1 MIDKTYDAN
10 THIKIKLLMNFRKLR
25 KEASLIMKNI
35 TYRIVT
41 FLLCVII
48 LAGVFPLV
56 ATAADNEPAP
66 ITEDTVFH
74 ARPVRDNAYVV
85 SAEKYNAY
93 ESEHFQILWG
103 NKNNSVIT
111 QKWLEG
117 NAEILESCWRLFIEE
132 MGMSPPSLCTRKSSD
147 QQTHYKVN
155 LIVMGTGIAGYES
168 GWAFGGI
175 DSEGYAYMM
184 CDVNA
189 LTPSPQTWV
198 TPHEFGHCV
207 HFAQNYNCWGS
218 SPYLGPWYE
227 AIANWFREQYLYSD
241 YYTSNQFYRTDLS
254 PLYLRSISLT
264 AANGRAYYEAWP
276 IFQYLM
282 ENPDNL
288 EGYGEGFVVK
298 LLQTG
303 GASGYIYKMIED
315 LAEAELSETLGY
327 FAAHMATLD
336 FKNQKNYLAKMK
348 SLVASGEFF
357 WQQFYTMLE
366 PVTGRENVY
375 TVPTERA
382 PQQAGYVITPLT
394 ITGDEIAVTLN
405 GLIKE
410 DGAAWRACIVT
421 VTDDGT
427 YYSKLFGDGETM
439 TVSTEGVKEAYLT
452 VAATPDLGKYVKYT
466 IPTWNNASSEE
477 SIPFSKKP
485 RYPYEVTITGAEPS
499 PRTITRSNRGDPHP
513 NGGGFVASTAKVDEK
528 AYVGP
533 NAMVLGN
540 AMVRG
545 NVRIEGNAVV
555 MGNAVVKGNATISGY
570 AIVTGNARV
579 ADNAYIGD
587 YAIVSGNAK
596 ISDNAKVI
604 ESAYV
609 YGNYGISENATAKGL
624 ALCLGSGSLSGQ
636 AVADGDFYDDSG
648 AKINKGTVC
657 GYLSATNN
665 AYIRK
670 RKQEKGLY
678 LGYTF
683 DVDGGLIANEIY
695 SSTCARVF
703 GAKWISDGMNG
714 VYSFD
719 GSFQYISLDAS
730 VLYTDNLQI
739 KMSVLWDGGD
749 VGGNVFYFGGNGAY
763 MYFTPSGEGGVAELV
778 LSDGEKMQR
787 IASDKA
793 LVEGEWIEVIIT
805 LCDGV
810 GALTIGDK
818 RVACSE
824 LSVSLADI
832 KSKIDATDAY
842 YLGRG
847 EADDSYFA
855 GSLDYIKFY
864 FDNAATVDLTPLAA
878 VDTGEGVDTDTAD
891 TSDENSENKDNSTL
905 IIVLLAMSIVVLALV
920 ATALYMFVL
929 KEKRKDNSE
938 NSSED
943 KQ

>member
-1 MIDKTYDAN
+1 
-10 THIKIKLLMNFRKLR
+10 
-25 KEASLIMKNI
+25 MKSI
-35 TYRIVT
+35 TYRVAA
-41 FLLCVII
+41 FLLCII
-48 LAGVFPLV
+48 IFAGVFPVVV
-56 ATAADNEPAP
+56 AAADNEPAP

-74 ARPVRDNAYVV
+74 VRPVKDNGYVV

-117 NAEILESCWRLFIEE
+117 NAEILESCWKLFIEE
-132 MGMSPPSLCTRKSSD
+132 MGMSPPSLCTRKSGD
-147 QQTHYKVN
+147 QKTHYKVN

-168 GWAFGGI
+168 GWAYGGI

-189 LTPSPQTWV
+189 LTPSPQSWV

-207 HFAQNYNCWGS
+207 HFAQNYNSWGN

-241 YYTSNQFYRTDLS
+241 YYTSNQSYRTDLS

-264 AANGRAYYEAWP
+264 ATNGRAYYEAWP
-276 IFQYLM
+276 IFQYLV

-288 EGYGEGFVVK
+288 EGYGKDFVVK
-298 LLQTG
+298 LLQNGT
-303 GASGYIYKMIED
+303 ASGYIYKMIED

-336 FKNQKNYLAKMK
+336 FKNQKNYLAKMR
-348 SLVASGEFF
+348 SLVTSGEFF
-357 WQQFYTMLE
+357 WQQFYTLLE
-366 PVTGRENVY
+366 PVLGRENVY

-394 ITGDEIAVTLN
+394 ITGDEITVTLN

-421 VTDDGT
+421 VTDDST
-427 YYSKLFGDGETM
+427 NYSKLFGDGETM

-452 VAATPDLGKYVKYT
+452 VAATPDLSKYVKYT
-466 IPTWNNASSEE
+466 IPTWNDASSEE
-477 SIPFSKKP
+477 SIPFDKKP
-485 RYPYEVTITGAEPS
+485 RYPFEVTITGAEPS
-499 PRTITRSNRGDPHP
+499 PRTIKRDSRGKPHP
-513 NGGGFVASTAKVDEK
+513 NGGGFVASTASVDK
-528 AYVGP
+528 NAYVGP

-540 AMVRG
+540 AKVRG

-555 MGNAVVKGNATISGY
+555 MGNAVVKGNVIVSGY
-570 AIVTGNARV
+570 AIVAGNAKV
-579 ADNAYIGD
+579 SDNAYIGD
-587 YAIVSGNAK
+587 YAIVSGSAK

-609 YGNYGISENATAKGL
+609 FGNYSMSDNSIAKGL

-657 GYLSATNN
+657 GYLSSTNT

-670 RKQEKGLY
+670 RPQEKGLY

-683 DVDGGLIANEIY
+683 DNDDGLLTKERF
-695 SSTCARVF
+695 SSTYARVF
-703 GAKWISDGMNG
+703 GATWFSEGKNG
-714 VYSFD
+714 AYSFD
-719 GSFQYISLDAS
+719 GESQYISLDAS
-730 VLYTDNLQI
+730 VLYTNNMQI
-739 KMSVLWDGGD
+739 KMNVLWNGGD
-749 VGGNVFYFGGNGAY
+749 ASGNVFYFGGNGAY

-778 LSDGEKMQR
+778 LSDGEKTQR
-787 IASDKA
+787 IASNKA
-793 LVEGEWIEVIIT
+793 MPVGEWVEVIIT
-805 LCDGV
+805 LYDGV
-810 GALTIGDK
+810 GALTIGDE

-832 KSKIDATDAY
+832 RSKIGAFSAY

-864 FDNAATVDLTPLAA
+864 FENASAVDLTPMAA
-878 VDTGEGVDTDTAD
+878 VDTSDETDTDTAD
-891 TSDENSENKDNSTL
+891 ASDESNGSEKNGNSTL
-905 IIVLLAMSIVVLALV
+905 VIILLATSIVALALV

-929 KEKRKDNSE
+929 RGKGKSNSNTNE
-938 NSSED
+938 NSGKGGNND
-943 KQ
+943 KDAE

>member
-1 MIDKTYDAN
+1 
-10 THIKIKLLMNFRKLR
+10 
-25 KEASLIMKNI
+25 MKNI
-35 TYRIVT
+35 TYRAVA

-48 LAGVFPLV
+48 LTGVFPV
-56 ATAADNEPAP
+56 VVTAADDEAAP

-74 ARPVRDNAYVV
+74 VRPVRDNGYVV

-111 QKWLEG
+111 EKWLEG
-117 NAEILESCWRLFIEE
+117 NAEILESCWKLFIEE
-132 MGMSPPSLCTRKSSD
+132 MGMSPPSLCTRKSGD
-147 QQTHYKVN
+147 QKTHYKVN

-175 DSEGYAYMM
+175 DGEGYAYMM

-189 LTPSPQTWV
+189 LTPSPQSWV

-207 HFAQNYNCWGS
+207 HFAQNYNCWANS
-218 SPYLGPWYE
+218 AYLGPWYE

-241 YYTSNQFYRTDLS
+241 YYTSNQSYRTDLS

-264 AANGRAYYEAWP
+264 ATNGRAYYESWP
-276 IFQYLM
+276 ILQYLT

-288 EGYGEGFVVK
+288 EGYGENFVAK
-298 LLQTG
+298 LLQNS
-303 GASGYIYKMIED
+303 GANGYIYKMIED

-336 FKNQKNYLAKMK
+336 FKHQKNYLAKMK
-348 SLVASGEFF
+348 SLVTSGEFF

-394 ITGDEIAVTLN
+394 ITGDEITVTLN

-421 VTDDGT
+421 VTDDST
-427 YYSKLFGDGETM
+427 NYSKLFGDGETM
-439 TVSTEGVKEAYLT
+439 TVSAEGVKEAYLT
-452 VAATPDLGKYVKYT
+452 VAATPDLKKYVKYT
-466 IPTWNNASSEE
+466 IPTWNDASSEE
-477 SIPFSKKP
+477 SIPFDKKP
-485 RYPYEVTITGAEPS
+485 RYPFEVTITGAEPS
-499 PRTITRSNRGDPHP
+499 PRTIKRDSRGKPHP
-513 NGGGFVASTAKVDEK
+513 NGGGFVASTASVDK
-528 AYVGP
+528 NAYVGP

-540 AMVRG
+540 AKVRG

-570 AIVTGNARV
+570 AIVAGNAKV

-587 YAIVSGNAK
+587 YAIVSGSAK
-596 ISDNAKVI
+596 VSNNAKVI

-609 YGNYGISENATAKGL
+609 FGNYSMSENSIAKGL
-624 ALCLGSGSLSGQ
+624 ALCLGSGALSGQ

-657 GYLSATNN
+657 GYLSATNTV
-665 AYIRK
+665 YIRK

-678 LGYTF
+678 LGYAF
-683 DVDGGLIANEIY
+683 DDDGGFLAEEKYN
-695 SSTCARVF
+695 STYARVF
-703 GAKWISDGMNG
+703 GAKWISEGKNG
-714 VYSFD
+714 AYSFD
-719 GSFQYISLDAS
+719 GTSQYISLDAS
-730 VLYTDNLQI
+730 VLYTNNLQI
-739 KMSVLWDGGD
+739 KMNVLRDGSD
-749 VGGNVFYFGGNGAY
+749 TGGNVFYFGGNGAY
-763 MYFTPSGEGGVAELV
+763 IYFTPSGEGGAAELV
-778 LSDGEKMQR
+778 LSDGEKTQR
-787 IASDKA
+787 IASDRA
-793 LVEGEWIEVIIT
+793 LPDGEWVEVIIT
-805 LCDGV
+805 ICDGFA
-810 GALTIGDK
+810 ALTIGDE

-824 LSVSLADI
+824 LSVSFADI
-832 KSKIDATDAY
+832 KSKIDASGTY

-847 EADDSYFA
+847 DADDSYFA

-864 FDNAATVDLTPLAA
+864 FDNTAAVDLTPMAA
-878 VDTGEGVDTDTAD
+878 VDTSDDTSTDTAD
-891 TSDENSENKDNSTL
+891 TSDEDKNSEKNDNKTL
-905 IIVLLAMSIVVLALV
+905 VIVLLATSTVALALM
-920 ATALYMFVL
+920 AIALYMFVL
-929 KEKRKDNSE
+929 KKKGNDSTE
-938 NSSED
+938 NNGD
-943 KQ
+943 KSAKS